1 MRTLLV
7 KFAGLALYIHELQS
21 STLVLTH
28 ARPNKEPRVHKVY
41 REDFED
47 AADELEAEA
56 LGELEPGIE
65 ASVEGLSLRLIKNDG
80 VLNIAYEGKDGEV
93 VEWKFQGLTSMM
105 ASASTQTVS
114 EAQSKL
120 STSTI
125 RTVATDPTPQR
136 MIWPSQSELS
146 GISTIETRP
155 IETPFKGEEEAPAR
169 AATGAGENE
178 LKRKATQDMER
189 AFPHKRAKSSHN
201 SPPWPNHLYM
211 TCFRT
216 QPISKSDIGTL
227 HIDLVEGT
235 AWFEGWHGKE
245 DTRVF
250 ERKQINLRC
259 HSTDCSAPGWQ
270 TWGSDT
276 DTSPGPNPA
285 LTAKEWIKVREAGM
299 INNIPRS
306 RPTWTSTHI
315 LPSKIVDALVHCVDR
330 ASRHQAVHDPDVD
343 HELEEQWDR
352 FASLEATG
360 RLTTNDMDK
369 WRFTTEESGKRK
381 ALKRT
386 FRTVE

>member
-41 REDFED
+41 GEDFED

-93 VEWKFQGLTSMM
+93 VEWKFQGLT
-105 ASASTQTVS
+105 
-114 EAQSKL
+114 K
-120 STSTI
+120 
-125 RTVATDPTPQR
+125 
-136 MIWPSQSELS
+136 LS

-259 HSTDCSAPGWQ
+259 HSTSVHYCSHNLNLRTDKSTHYLKIVRLNTKNEWTSVFTADCSAPGWQ

-330 ASRHQAVHDPDVD
+330 ASRRQAVHDPDVD

>member
-7 KFAGLALYIHELQS
+7 KFAGLVLYIHELQS

-28 ARPNKEPRVHKVY
+28 ARPNKDPRVHKVY
-41 REDFED
+41 GEDFED
-47 AADELEAEA
+47 AADELGAEA
-56 LGELEPGIE
+56 LGKLEPGIE

-80 VLNIAYEGKDGEV
+80 VLNIAYEGKDGEI

-125 RTVATDPTPQR
+125 HAVTTDHTPQR

-155 IETPFKGEEEAPAR
+155 IETPIKDGEEVPAR
-169 AATGAGENE
+169 AAAGAGKNE

-189 AFPHKRAKSSHN
+189 DFPHKRAKSSHD

-250 ERKQINLRC
+250 ERKQINLRRHSSKSC
-259 HSTDCSAPGWQ
+259 H
-270 TWGSDT
+270 
-276 DTSPGPNPA
+276 
-285 LTAKEWIKVREAGM
+285 VRL
-299 INNIPRS
+299 
-306 RPTWTSTHI
+306 W
-315 LPSKIVDALVHCVDR
+315 
-330 ASRHQAVHDPDVD
+330 
-343 HELEEQWDR
+343 
-352 FASLEATG
+352 
-360 RLTTNDMDK
+360 RL
-369 WRFTTEESGKRK
+369 SYS
-381 ALKRT
+381 
-386 FRTVE
+386 